1 MVPSPASLFILFTS
15 LSLNWCQR
23 RAGRRGPI
31 LIEKNQRLEEKTI
44 LDDILSEK
52 TYDPRIRPSALN
64 SSDGPTFIKVNLM
77 IRSIDK
83 IDDVKMEFSVQITFR
98 QKWFDDRLQFAHKV
112 SPAMKD
118 KIKYLTITEPGKVWM
133 PDTFFRNER
142 FGRMH
147 NVLVPNL
154 YIRIYADGLVLFSI
168 RVSLTLSCPMNLKLY
183 PLDRQMCPMQIASYG
198 WATDDL
204 VYLWKKEDPVQ
215 IGSGISLPR
224 FVIEKYS
231 SDYCNVNTSTGEY
244 SCLLMELTLKRE
256 FSYYML
262 TIYVPTCMLVIVS
275 WFSFWIDPKAVPA
288 RVALGVTTLLTMS
301 TKTASISNSLPPVA
315 YTKAVDLWTGVC
327 IFFVFFALLEYTA
340 VNAAART
347 DAKRLTAAKSRQ
359 SNGKEEDEEGNT
371 YCELALL
378 PKRKNNWILQW
389 LGRFPSRAK
398 KIDVVSRILFPI
410 IFASFNLVY
419 WGYYL
424 NKEA

>member
-1 MVPSPASLFILFTS
+1 M
-15 LSLNWCQR
+15 
-23 RAGRRGPI
+23 
-31 LIEKNQRLEEKTI
+31 EKNQRLEEKTI

-154 YIRIYADGLVLFSI
+154 YVRIYADGLVLFSI

-359 SNGKEEDEEGNT
+359 SNGKEEEEEGNT